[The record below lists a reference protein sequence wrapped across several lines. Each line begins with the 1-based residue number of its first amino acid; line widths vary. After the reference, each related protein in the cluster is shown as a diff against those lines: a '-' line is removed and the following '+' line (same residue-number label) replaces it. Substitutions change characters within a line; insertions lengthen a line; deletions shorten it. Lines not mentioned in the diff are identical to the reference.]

1 MFSIYFLFCF
11 FSFPIF
17 YQIDLLY
24 VFPFFTL
31 PLCNWEII
39 HPISIFLMI
48 HLKLYHIFKRLVS
61 INIYLVCIV
70 CIASKAVFFLP
81 TILFFAILRHH
92 SFSNELFLFLVIV
105 LFLTFSLFVF
115 YSAAGKSNL
124 SNVFFYLCGSI
135 QQVFDNSALTGNNSW
150 CLLLQR
156 WHHCFTEFIVL
167 HLLGVALSDHD
178 VPSGFLVYN
187 IFILK
192 RKKSLL
198 RTVQCCMAGILSS
211 CLIVFILLSTSGY

>member
-1 MFSIYFLFCF
+1 
-11 FSFPIF
+11 
-17 YQIDLLY
+17 
-24 VFPFFTL
+24 
-31 PLCNWEII
+31 
-39 HPISIFLMI
+39 MI

-135 QQVFDNSALTGNNSW
+135 QQVFDNSALTGNNS
-150 CLLLQR
+150 
-156 WHHCFTEFIVL
+156 
-167 HLLGVALSDHD
+167 
-178 VPSGFLVYN
+178 
-187 IFILK
+187 
-192 RKKSLL
+192 
-198 RTVQCCMAGILSS
+198 
-211 CLIVFILLSTSGY
+211 